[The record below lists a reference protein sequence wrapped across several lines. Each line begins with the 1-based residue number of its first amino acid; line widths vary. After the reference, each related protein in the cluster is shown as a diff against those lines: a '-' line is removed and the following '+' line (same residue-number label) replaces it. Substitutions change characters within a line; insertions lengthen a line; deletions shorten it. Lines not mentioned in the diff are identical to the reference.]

1 MKKFSEFIAKNLA
14 ILVVICTLAAL
25 YFPSMS
31 AVLKTSYVNYIL
43 GIIMFGMGLSVK
55 ASDFKELFLRPKDV
69 ILGIFAQFLI
79 MPFIAF
85 VLIFVF
91 KLDIALAIGVALV
104 GACPGGTS
112 SNVISYLS
120 KADVALSVSITS
132 CTTLLA
138 PLLTPFITYL
148 LVGQSVDI
156 NTIGMFINI
165 IQVIII
171 PILLGVLVH
180 KFLPKLALLLQ
191 DILPLISTLG
201 IIIIV
206 MSVVSVSATKI
217 LDNIGIIFAVV
228 VLHNLFGYIFGFVLA
243 KVFKLPLAR
252 QKTLAIEVGMQN
264 SGLAASLA
272 TTHFATYPLAAVV
285 AALFSVWHNISGG
298 ILASIF
304 RKFN

>member
-1 MKKFSEFIAKNLA
+1 MRNFSEFIAKNLA
-14 ILVVICTLAAL
+14 ILVLVCTALAL
-25 YFPSMS
+25 YFPNIST
-31 AVLKTSYVNYIL
+31 VLKTSYVNYIL
-43 GIIMFGMGLSVK
+43 GIIMFGMGLSVR

-69 ILGIFAQFLI
+69 ILGVFSQFLI

-85 VLIFVF
+85 VLIFLF

-104 GACPGGTS
+104 GASPGGTS

-148 LVGQSVDI
+148 LVGKSVDI
-156 NTIGMFINI
+156 NVLAMFVGI

-171 PILLGVLVH
+171 PILLGVLAH
-180 KFLPKLALLLQ
+180 KFLPKLTRLLQ

-201 IIIIV
+201 IVVIV
-206 MSVVSVSATKI
+206 MSVVSASASKI
-217 LDNIGIIFAVV
+217 LENIGIICLVV
-228 VLHNLFGYIFGFVLA
+228 VLHNLFGYAFGFVVA
-243 KVFKLPLAR
+243 KVFKLPLAKA
-252 QKTLAIEVGMQN
+252 KTLSIEVGMQN

-272 TTHFATYPLAAVV
+272 TTHFAAYPLAAVV

-304 RKFN
+304 RKMK

>member
-1 MKKFSEFIAKNLA
+1 MKNFSEFIAKNLA
-14 ILVVICTLAAL
+14 ILVVVCTIAAL

-31 AVLKTSYVNYIL
+31 AVLKTSYINYIL
-43 GIIMFGMGLSVK
+43 GIIMFGMGLSVR

-85 VLIFVF
+85 VLIVLF

-148 LVGQSVDI
+148 LVGKSIDI
-156 NTIGMFINI
+156 DTLGMFLSI

-171 PILLGVLVH
+171 PIVIGVLTH
-180 KFLPKLALLLQ
+180 KFLPKLTNSLQ
-191 DILPLISTLG
+191 GILPLISTIG
-201 IIIIV
+201 IVVIV
-206 MSVVSVSATKI
+206 MSVVSASASKI
-217 LDNIGIIFAVV
+217 LANIGIIFMVV
-228 VLHNLFGYIFGFVLA
+228 ILHNLLGYALGFLVARIFKLQLA
-243 KVFKLPLAR
+243 K

-264 SGLAASLA
+264 SGLAATLA
-272 TTHFATYPLAAVV
+272 ATHFATYPLAAVV

>member
-1 MKKFSEFIAKNLA
+1 MRNFSEFIAKNLA
-14 ILVVICTLAAL
+14 ILVLVCTALAL
-25 YFPSMS
+25 YFPNISS
-31 AVLKTSYVNYIL
+31 VLKTSYVNYIL
-43 GIIMFGMGLSVK
+43 GIIMFGMGLSVR

-69 ILGIFAQFLI
+69 ILGVFSQFLI

-85 VLIFVF
+85 VLIFLF
-91 KLDIALAIGVALV
+91 KLDVALAIGVALV

-148 LVGQSVDI
+148 LVGKSVDI
-156 NTIGMFINI
+156 NVLAMFVGI

-171 PILLGVLVH
+171 PILLGVLAH
-180 KFLPKLALLLQ
+180 RFLPKLTRLLQ

-201 IIIIV
+201 IVIIV
-206 MSVVSVSATKI
+206 MSVVSASASKI
-217 LDNIGIIFAVV
+217 LENIGIICLVV
-228 VLHNLFGYIFGFVLA
+228 VLHNLFGYAFGFVVA
-243 KVFKLPLAR
+243 KVFKLSLAKA
-252 QKTLAIEVGMQN
+252 KTLAIEVGMQN

-272 TTHFATYPLAAVV
+272 TTHFAAYPLAAVV

-304 RKFN
+304 RKMK